1 MKDKN
6 SMMISIDAEKAFD
19 QIQHFMVKTLNKVGT
34 EEMYFNIIKAR
45 YTNPQLTTYSVTVS

>member
-1 MKDKN
+1 MT
-6 SMMISIDAEKAFD
+6 ISIDAEKAFD